1 MTRVAAQ
8 PSLVEQVCSRL
19 SAMSERAQAAND
31 GWLPPERQLAEQL
44 SVSRTV
50 IREATKR
57 LELQGVLE
65 VRHGVGIRF
74 VDRPYAP
81 VSGAL
86 ELLLPEADERLRQ
99 LAEARVTIEPQ
110 MARLAAERATAKHRR
125 ALDAAQ
131 QRLAAAVETSQAI
144 EADLEFHRI
153 LAQAAGNRILEVVL
167 ESLGELGRASRQ
179 ATLASTGVA
188 RALEHHA
195 AILDAVERRQG
206 PAAHDAML
214 IHVQASANDLARF
227 FGSASGSRR
236 RAQRIGALR

>member
-19 SAMSERAQAAND
+19 SAMAQRAQVAND

-44 SVSRTV
+44 NVSRTV

-57 LELQGVLE
+57 LELQGVLD

-74 VDRPYAP
+74 VDRPYVP
-81 VSGAL
+81 IRGAL
-86 ELLLPEADERLRQ
+86 ELLLPEVDERLRQ
-99 LAEARVTIEPQ
+99 LAEARITIEPQ
-110 MARLAAERATAKHRR
+110 VARLAAGRATAKHRR
-125 ALDAAQ
+125 ALHAAQ
-131 QRLAAAVETSQAI
+131 RRLAAAVETSPAI
-144 EADLEFHRI
+144 EADLEFHRV
-153 LAQAAGNRILEVVL
+153 LAQAAGNRILELVL

-206 PAAHDAML
+206 EEAHDLML
-214 IHVQASANDLARF
+214 AHVQASAADLARSF
-227 FGSASGSRR
+227 SPQSRSR
-236 RAQRIGALR
+236 T